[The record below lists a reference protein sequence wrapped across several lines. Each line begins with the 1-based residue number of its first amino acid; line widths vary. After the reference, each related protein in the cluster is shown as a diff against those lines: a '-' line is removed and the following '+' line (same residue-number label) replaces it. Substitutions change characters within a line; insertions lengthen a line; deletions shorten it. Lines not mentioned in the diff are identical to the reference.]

1 MRSVILFLMLCGAS
15 FGLEVPERSKVG
27 DFVTVKHEAGSFLK
41 IVPERSA
48 SQRIEVDA
56 STTVFTG
63 VAGSYSLQEVFQ
75 VDGKWSENVATVV
88 IGDQG
93 PEPPNP
99 PGPLPPDPEPPGPGP
114 APGPL
119 SVVILYETGDP
130 QPESIHSTKVRA
142 YLNAH
147 CPRGAGGMPAW
158 RLWDDDYTP
167 QQLADEDPSLVSMYS
182 RAKAESVGRM
192 PWILIQS
199 QGKVASVPLPRTEA
213 EVLDLL
219 KKYGGA

>member
-15 FGLEVPERSKVG
+15 LGLEVPERSKVG
-27 DFVTVKHEAGSFLK
+27 DFVTVKHESGSFLK

-119 SVVILYETGDP
+119 RVLVLYEATGHVYP
-130 QPESIHSTKVRA
+130 LEQMFAIESKEIRK
-142 YLNAH
+142 YLREH
-147 CPRGAGGMPAW
+147 CSKTDGNPDFRF
-158 RLWDDDYTP
+158 LDDDYTDAQFANDP
-167 QQLADEDPSLVSMYS
+167 TWLADYKK
-182 RAKAESVGRM
+182 AKADSHGNI
-192 PWILIQS
+192 PWVLINRT
-199 QGKVASVPLPRTEA
+199 VSVPMPGTESEWLA
-213 EVLDLL
+213 LL
-219 KKYGGA
+219 KKHGGD